1 MGGWGEISP
10 PGPIGGNVKM
20 KKEIKIAIVVLIGF
34 LSFLWLEKPLRECLS
49 LNLFEE
55 DIAKQ
60 ISSITIRI
68 ILIVITFGLI
78 KKLRLINFTGLISW
92 RNFKNIQAVFI
103 ALALIIMGISSNW
116 TTYTDTKLEL
126 LILFTLSTF
135 AVGIVEELA
144 FRGTIFPLL
153 IKSFRITNRPILMS
167 AVISS
172 LMFGLVHFINLFSQP
187 DNIIG
192 ITSQV
197 FFATAIGVFFC
208 GLMVRTE
215 NILIPCIIHALVNFS
230 FGAGELK
237 QSIEEIS
244 DIEEVSGINWSSLI
258 PTTIFFSFIFIGGIY
273 MILKT
278 DKATILSTLEKE

>member
-1 MGGWGEISP
+1 
-10 PGPIGGNVKM
+10 M

-34 LSFLWLEKPLRECLS
+34 LSFLWLEKPLREYLT
-49 LNLFEE
+49 LTLFEE
-55 DIAKQ
+55 KIAKQ

-68 ILIVITFGLI
+68 ILIAITFGLI
-78 KKLRLINFTGLISW
+78 KKLRLIDFTGLNYW
-92 RNFKNIQAVFI
+92 QNLKNIQAVMIVLAFI
-103 ALALIIMGISSNW
+103 IIGISGNW
-116 TTYTDTKLEL
+116 TTYKGTKLEL
-126 LILFTLSTF
+126 LILFALSTF

-153 IKSFRITNRPILMS
+153 IKSFKKTNRPILIS
-167 AVISS
+167 ALLSS

-187 DNIIG
+187 ENIIG
-192 ITSQV
+192 IISQV

-237 QSIEEIS
+237 QSIKEIS
-244 DIEEVSGINWSSLI
+244 DIEEVSVINWNSLI

-278 DKATILSTLEKE
+278 DKEAILDSLKQNTATIKSYNGNTH